1 MKIIEDDTLKE
12 KPLFFE
18 EEKISEEEKKYR
30 SAVNLMESVECVTRF
45 ERAVISLQSAAALFE
60 SLGEYKDSVQ
70 KKEACE
76 MQAEITQETGMQAA
90 YEAAVDMQNSART
103 KIDYRT
109 VISEYERF
117 PEYKDSVQRI
127 ETCKKKLIRL
137 ENRAVWKNRAIVL
150 VVLAL
155 AAAIFWVSPAKP
167 FTKGYLRMK
176 QGYYKLAIQHFNEAG
191 DFLNSESMVKKC
203 RYQQALKA
211 YEKGNLESTLK
222 LCKKADGMKDADY
235 LLTRLEIDHIRQS
248 QPGDVISFGKREWV
262 VLSVEGKEVQLLYN
276 SKCREQK
283 YALDTEDREKN
294 WLNSKIRSWLNKTYK
309 NVILNQGERKL
320 LQQVSHDP
328 KGEKVEKLYLL
339 SCQEYQQYE
348 RYIPSGEGQ
357 DWWLRD
363 MAGTTGIAYYISN
376 GEVREDAVNSLKGA
390 RPAIRILLDETL
402 LEDETSAG
410 M

>member
-30 SAVNLMESVECVTRF
+30 SAVSLMESVECVTRF
-45 ERAVISLQSAAALFE
+45 ERAVMSLQNAAALFE
-60 SLGEYKDSVQ
+60 SLGEYKDSSQ
-70 KKEACE
+70 KKEACKK
-76 MQAEITQETGMQAA
+76 QAEITQKTGMQTA
-90 YEAAVDMQNSART
+90 YETAVDMQNDART

-109 VISEYERF
+109 VISEFERI
-117 PEYKDSVQRI
+117 PDYKDSVQRI
-127 ETCKKKLIRL
+127 EDCKKKLIRI

-150 VVLAL
+150 LVLVLA
-155 AAAIFWVSPAKP
+155 ATIFWVSPAKP

-176 QGYYKLAIQHFNEAG
+176 QGHYKLAIQHFNEAG

-203 RYQQALKA
+203 QYKQALKA
-211 YEKGNLESTLK
+211 YEKGNLENTIK
-222 LCKKADGMKDADY
+222 FCKKADGMKDADY
-235 LLTRLEIDHIRQS
+235 LLTRLEIDNIKQA
-248 QPGDVISFGKREWV
+248 QKGDVVSFGKREWI
-262 VLSVEGKEVQLLYN
+262 VLSVDGKEVQLLYN

-283 YALDTEDREKN
+283 YAADPEDKEKN

-320 LQQVSHDP
+320 LQPVSHDP

-339 SCQEYQQYE
+339 SCQEYQQYDS
-348 RYIPSGEGQ
+348 YIPSDKGQ

-363 MAGTTGIAYYISN
+363 MSEKTGIAYYVSN
-376 GEVREDAVNSLKGA
+376 GEIQEDAVDSLKGA

-402 LEDETSAG
+402 LEDEDSAG
-410 M
+410 I